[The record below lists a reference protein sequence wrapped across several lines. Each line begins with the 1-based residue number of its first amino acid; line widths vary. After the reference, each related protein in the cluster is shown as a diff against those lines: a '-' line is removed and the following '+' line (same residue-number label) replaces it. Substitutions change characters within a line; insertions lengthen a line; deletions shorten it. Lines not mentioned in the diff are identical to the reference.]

1 MKIAEA
7 RKSNRSMTKKKRKVY
22 LNKVKLSI
30 DILSAGNDELSAEN
44 EKKLS
49 ALNESRTKN
58 HKIVEERTILLF
70 ERT

>member
-58 HKIVEERTILLF
+58 HKIVEERTIL
-70 ERT
+70 

>member
-22 LNKVKLSI
+22 LNKVKLSF

-44 EKKLS
+44 EKKLKKS
-49 ALNESRTKN
+49 
-58 HKIVEERTILLF
+58 
-70 ERT
+70 